1 MIDVVVVVHSPVH
14 RGLRLNVSRY
24 DDSFTEWL
32 PDGGQRPRKKSPIDR
47 KNHLGETGRMGGS
60 LKDGL

>member
-1 MIDVVVVVHSPVH
+1 MIDILVVVHSPVH

-32 PDGGQRPRKKSPIDR
+32 PDGGQRPRKKASSIAR
-47 KNHLGETGRMGGS
+47 ITLGKRGRWGEV
-60 LKDGL
+60 